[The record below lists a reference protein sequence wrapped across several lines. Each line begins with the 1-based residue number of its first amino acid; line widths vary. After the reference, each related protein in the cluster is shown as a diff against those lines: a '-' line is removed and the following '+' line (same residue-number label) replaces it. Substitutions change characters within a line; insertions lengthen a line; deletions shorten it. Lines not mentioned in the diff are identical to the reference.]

1 MQPNGFVSNM
11 HQLKLTVYPEML
23 AVARLNAEQPWPEWA
38 LQSPFVSIS
47 RTTDELSIVCETKFV
62 PENVQA
68 ERNWRGLRVVGT
80 LDFSQVGILASLAA
94 PLAQAQISIF
104 VLSTY
109 DTDYLLLREHEFN
122 EAVAVLTA
130 AGHQIG

>member
-1 MQPNGFVSNM
+1 M
-11 HQLKLTVYPEML
+11 HQLSLISYPEVL
-23 AVARLNAEQPWPEWA
+23 AVARLDVGESWPEWA
-38 LQSPFVSIS
+38 MQSPFVSIS
-47 RTTDELSIVCETKFV
+47 RTSDELSIVCESQFLPAAV
-62 PENVQA
+62 HA
-68 ERNWRGLRVVGT
+68 ERNWRGLRVAGS

-109 DTDYLLLREHEFN
+109 DTDYLLLREHEFG

-130 AGHQIG
+130 AGHTIS

>member
-1 MQPNGFVSNM
+1 M
-11 HQLKLTVYPEML
+11 HQLSLINYPEVL
-23 AVARLNAEQPWPEWA
+23 AVARLEVDQPWPEWA
-38 LQSPFVSIS
+38 MQSPFVSIS
-47 RTTDELSIVCETKFV
+47 RTSDELSIVCERQFV
-62 PENVQA
+62 PATVQA
-68 ERNWRGLRVVGT
+68 ERNWRGLRVAGS

-109 DTDYLLLREHEFN
+109 DTDYLLLREHEFG

-130 AGHQIG
+130 AGHTIS